1 MVEQGSLQPKVE
13 ATWGWVGKKPMLLHE
28 SLGELYRIEV
38 LSCICMYIYIYYH
51 IICIC
56 FFDHELFKSI

>member
-13 ATWGWVGKKPMLLHE
+13 ATWGWAGKKTNAIHE

-38 LSCICMYIYIYYH
+38 LSCIYIYYVYVYV
-51 IICIC
+51 